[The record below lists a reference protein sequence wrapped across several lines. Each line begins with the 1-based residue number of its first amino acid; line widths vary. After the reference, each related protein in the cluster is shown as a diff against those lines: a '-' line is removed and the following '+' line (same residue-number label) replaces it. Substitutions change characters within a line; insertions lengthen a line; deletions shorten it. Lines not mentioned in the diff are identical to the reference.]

1 MHTHK
6 ISYYHKIQKTKENLE
21 KGEYKK
27 IKSKVTYNIRIADLL
42 LMNSINKKTAIIS
55 YNLKLPPSLI
65 IGNC

>member
-27 IKSKVTYNIRIADLL
+27 L
-42 LMNSINKKTAIIS
+42 
-55 YNLKLPPSLI
+55 NLKSPTIYGYS
-65 IGNC
+65 

>member
-27 IKSKVTYNIRIADLL
+27 L
-42 LMNSINKKTAIIS
+42 
-55 YNLKLPPSLI
+55 NLKSPTI
-65 IGNC
+65 

>member
-27 IKSKVTYNIRIADLL
+27 IKSKVI
-42 LMNSINKKTAIIS
+42 SILFMRDILRDILRDDWN
-55 YNLKLPPSLI
+55 
-65 IGNC
+65 

>member
-27 IKSKVTYNIRIADLL
+27 IKSKVTYNIRIFVIETIRVTILYPITYQTYYRRK
-42 LMNSINKKTAIIS
+42 SK
-55 YNLKLPPSLI
+55 
-65 IGNC
+65 